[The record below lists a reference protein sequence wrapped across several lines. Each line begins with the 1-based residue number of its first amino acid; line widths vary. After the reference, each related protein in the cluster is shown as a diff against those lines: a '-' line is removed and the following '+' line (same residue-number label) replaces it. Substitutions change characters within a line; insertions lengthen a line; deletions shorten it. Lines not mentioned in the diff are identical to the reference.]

1 MGRGRSCGH
10 HPVLPTTRGQKMI
23 RHRRC
28 GCDTKL
34 CRDHCCAQ
42 CLSKLRGWPPAS
54 FPALHGQGLQRGLVQ
69 PVRLMPAPVVQQGQ
83 LQPIFRVFPVVCICG
98 GQYEAA
104 PLLHRGSRVGS
115 QSRQSRSL
123 QGSLS
128 FPSRLCTFAP
138 GVGASVL
145 WPSRVVRI
153 SGWCAWCQKRS
164 PRVSCWHLT
173 HKEAGRAGG
182 IWWCARGLS
191 AEPES
196 ALLAR
201 VGA

>member
-69 PVRLMPAPVVQQGQ
+69 PVRLMPAPVVRHG
-83 LQPIFRVFPVVCICG
+83 RCG
-98 GQYEAA
+98 GAQCTAA
-104 PLLHRGSRVGS
+104 SCSPYSGSS
-115 QSRQSRSL
+115 Q
-123 QGSLS
+123 
-128 FPSRLCTFAP
+128 
-138 GVGASVL
+138 
-145 WPSRVVRI
+145 
-153 SGWCAWCQKRS
+153 WCAFAGGSTKRLPS
-164 PRVSCWHLT
+164 HTADHVWAVRADNHGVFKVRSASLPDCARLPLPLGPVSC
-173 HKEAGRAGG
+173 
-182 IWWCARGLS
+182 GL
-191 AEPES
+191 P
-196 ALLAR
+196 
-201 VGA
+201 G